1 MSGNPEPSVAG
12 AVATPDR
19 SDEPPTTSGADAPGP
34 TRTTRRATLAAQV
47 KRLVTAI
54 REGDEKTVESAV
66 LALSQ
71 SRRIFAP
78 LAFIVG
84 AFVML
89 FDGMKLLVTNWR
101 LTAVQVLPAMWIWL
115 AMLDVKA
122 HVLYGKDFVGW
133 KGPGIVA
140 ARRALHG
147 RHRGGLPPQRRLR
160 LRHRHARGSRR
171 SGPPSPAPA
180 STTPPSWAGG
190 SWSGLALG
198 VSAFV
203 TPRLGPHWF
212 GISMSIVVGAMMFF
226 YVAIPSRLLGI
237 KAIDTNYSRRD
248 KLAASAM
255 GGLLGAIICTPP
267 YAIGRVGIIMLGSKT
282 LFVFG
287 VILVVIGFALQA
299 GATGSVKAI
308 KMSAKLAV
316 GRSLDPDEP
325 TPSTVSGIP
334 T

>member
-12 AVATPDR
+12 AVATPDG
-19 SDEPPTTSGADAPGP
+19 SDELPTTSGAGTPPAK
-34 TRTTRRATLAAQV
+34 TSRRAALVAQV
-47 KRLVTAI
+47 KRLVIAI
-54 REGDEKTVESAV
+54 REGDERTVESAV

-78 LAFIVG
+78 LAFVVG

-133 KGPGIVA
+133 KGPGILLLVVLCTVVTA
-140 ARRALHG
+140 AAFHLNAVFG
-147 RHRGGLPPQRRLR
+147 FAIGT
-160 LRHRHARGSRR
+160 
-171 SGPPSPAPA
+171 SGAPA
-180 STTPPSWAGG
+180 IRPAFARARQHNSTILGWGLLV
-190 SWSGLALG
+190 GLALG

-203 TPRLGPHWF
+203 TPRLGGHWF

-237 KAIDTNYSRRD
+237 KAIETNYSRRD

-267 YAIGRVGIIMLGSKT
+267 YAIGRVGLIMLGSKT

-287 VILVVIGFALQA
+287 VILVALGFTLQA

-316 GRSLDPDEP
+316 GRSLDPDGP
-325 TPSTVSGIP
+325 TPSTSPGVP

>member
-1 MSGNPEPSVAG
+1 MSGNPEPSAAG
-12 AVATPDR
+12 AVATPDGPE
-19 SDEPPTTSGADAPGP
+19 EPPGPSGAGAPAP
-34 TRTTRRATLAAQV
+34 KRTTRRAALVAQV
-47 KRLVTAI
+47 KRLVAAI
-54 REGDEKTVESAV
+54 REGDEQTVESAV

-78 LAFIVG
+78 LAFVVG

-133 KGPGIVA
+133 KGPGILALVVLCTVVTA
-140 ARRALHG
+140 AAFHLNAVFG
-147 RHRGGLPPQRRLR
+147 FAIGTPG
-160 LRHRHARGSRR
+160 
-171 SGPPSPAPA
+171 APA
-180 STTPPSWAGG
+180 IRPAFARARQHNATILGWGLLV
-190 SWSGLALG
+190 GLALG

-237 KAIDTNYSRRD
+237 KAVDTNYSRRD

-287 VILVVIGFALQA
+287 VILVALGFTLQA

-325 TPSTVSGIP
+325 APSAAPGSP